1 MYTDLKLEEPWPEVK
16 EKLQEVN
23 LELTDEDL
31 NYVPGQAQIMLE
43 HLAGKMNRSVEDVKG
58 WIESVSF
65 NKGKAS

>member
-16 EKLQEVN
+16 EKLMEVN
-23 LELTDEDL
+23 LDLSEEDL
-31 NYVPGQAQIMLE
+31 NYEPGQAQVLLD
-43 HLAGKMNRSVEDVKG
+43 HLSKKMNRSVEDVKG